1 MPRPRSESELELLEA
16 QREALD
22 RKIKE
27 VAAREKAKKA
37 AEDHRRWLLAGQVAV
52 QHMQGEPDGQF
63 FKTMMGLLDQ
73 HARSASDRA
82 LFGLTSKPSNGA
94 DADTPPPTPLP

>member
-1 MPRPRSESELELLEA
+1 MPRPKSEDEVELLEA
-16 QREALD
+16 QLADLSKKLD
-22 RKIKE
+22 DAKARFKARK
-27 VAAREKAKKA
+27 AQ
-37 AEDHRRWLLAGQVAV
+37 EDHRRWLLAGQVAV
-52 QHMQGEPDGQF
+52 QHMQGEPGGQF

-94 DADTPPPTPLP
+94 DADTPAPTLLP